1 MRLPKPRAARA
12 VMLDQMAR
20 LNCKVP
26 AAKFSATPR
35 DAVLLELAY
44 RTEHI
49 DAEVLGNLIRM
60 LLHIAETEYPALARV
75 VAENRALRRLDAAFK
90 RSA

>member
-1 MRLPKPRAARA
+1 MRLPKARAARA
-12 VMLDQMAR
+12 LVLDLMAR

-35 DAVLLELAY
+35 DGVVLELAY
-44 RTEHI
+44 RTEHV
-49 DAEVLGNLIRM
+49 DAEVLGNLIRT
-60 LLHIAETEYPALARV
+60 LLHVAESEYPALARV
-75 VAENRALRRLDAAFK
+75 VVDDRALRRLDAAFK